1 MSKTPEYVRVVNGR
15 IVAQSTWK
23 ARLALCALVLSA
35 LAVAGLLASPD
46 ASADRGSYLQR
57 LVNAGFYGSTE
68 DSWVQMGYAICNAQS
83 GGVSNYSIAQTIVAN
98 TGAGIYTA
106 EAYEIITIANQE
118 LCTGNGGRYLV

>member
-1 MSKTPEYVRVVNGR
+1 MSKTPEYVRVINGR
-15 IVAQSTWK
+15 IVPQSTWK

-46 ASADRGSYLQR
+46 ASADSGSYLQR
-57 LVNAGFYGSTE
+57 LVNAGYDGPV
-68 DSWVQMGYAICNAQS
+68 DVWMRIGYAICNAQS

-106 EAYEIITIANQE
+106 EAYEIIAITNQE